1 VLISS
6 FLLALSDLLCCIKKS
21 GSDASLL
28 HDRIGHADG
37 AANGSSNGGRANRV
51 YKKGQAVHWLK
62 LILYITQL
70 GAHLSVALYYM
81 LQDSAGPESWRSV
94 TVCNDKLHAYTC
106 GTLFLAIAE
115 CDISILTALQ
125 FHLLY
130 NCTDG

>member
-6 FLLALSDLLCCIKKS
+6 FLLALSDLLCCIKQS

-28 HDRIGHADG
+28 HDDDTMGHADG
-37 AANGSSNGGRANRV
+37 AINGSSNGGRANRV

-94 TVCNDKLHAYTC
+94 N
-106 GTLFLAIAE
+106 
-115 CDISILTALQ
+115 SLQ
-125 FHLLY
+125 
-130 NCTDG
+130 